1 METFNFYKDEKCTI
15 WTRLKFSIKAKTY
28 EEAVAKV
35 LEIEEHCNYDEVQ
48 TDHEFLYDTTT
59 ELTPDLNEEK
69 STIEIYSSDTD
80 KLIFENGPSI
90 I

>member
-1 METFNFYKDEKCTI
+1 MKTFDFYKDEKCTI
-15 WTRLKFSIKAKTY
+15 WTRLKFSIEAETY

-35 LEIEEHCNYDEVQ
+35 LEIEEHSNYDEVE

-59 ELTPDLNEEK
+59 ELTTDLNEEK

-80 KLIFENGPSI
+80 KLIYENGI
-90 I
+90 